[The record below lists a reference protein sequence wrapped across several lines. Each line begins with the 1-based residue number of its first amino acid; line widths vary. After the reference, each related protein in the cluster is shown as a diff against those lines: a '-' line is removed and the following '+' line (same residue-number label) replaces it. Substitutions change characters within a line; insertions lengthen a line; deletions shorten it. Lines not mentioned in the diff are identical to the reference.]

1 MQAVG
6 GAIVADIGGQRPGS
20 ESRVEPREIGA
31 LMDVAALGG
40 GGEKGGTVGRGR
52 HGGVI

>member
-6 GAIVADIGGQRPGS
+6 RAVIADIGGQRSGS
-20 ESRVEPREIGA
+20 ESRIEPGEIGA